1 MARWNTKRVGQKP
14 ELIMALEHNL
24 TFADDD
30 DVNAMIERR
39 YRLYDYLTNNDYANT
54 MMLQSVID
62 QWADYV
68 NKLYDT
74 TLYEY
79 DPILNYDRHEE
90 GTETTARHK
99 GTKRSTNVDIKDA
112 TATDFKTATATDLK
126 ESVNMNSKD
135 STGTNKTTTT
145 TPRVRRETET
155 TGYGLNS
162 TTGAPVQRVV
172 ELAPTGTDQ
181 VSESGSAASNYTEH
195 TGLATDNYKK
205 TEGAELANYDR
216 QTGTAADNYTQ
227 RTGTAANNYET
238 VTDIDANTYDK
249 DVLSFTNRRTYG
261 NIGTMTTQEMI
272 QRERDII
279 IECLD
284 VYVSKFAECFD
295 ISTDILMGWLSN
307 HDDEG
312 NEEPDYEEGP

>member
-14 ELIMALEHNL
+14 ELIMNLEHNL

-74 TLYEY
+74 TIYEY
-79 DPILNYDRHEE
+79 DPLLNYDKHEE

-99 GTKRSTNVDIKDA
+99 GTKRSTNISLKDSRNTDRKVA
-112 TATDFKTATATDLK
+112 TNTD
-126 ESVNMNSKD
+126 VKD
-135 STGTNKTTTT
+135 STATNLTETS
-145 TPRVRRETET
+145 TPRVSRETDT

-162 TTGAPVQRVV
+162 TTGAPVQKVV
-172 ELAPTGTDQ
+172 EVAPTGTDS
-181 VSESGSAASNYTEH
+181 VSTS
-195 TGLATDNYKK
+195 
-205 TEGAELANYDR
+205 
-216 QTGTAADNYTQ
+216 GTAAGNYTQ
-227 RTGTAANNYET
+227 RTGTALDNYTQETENALNNYTERTGNAANNYET
-238 VTDIDANTYDK
+238 VTDIDSDTFDK
-249 DVLSFTNRRTYG
+249 DVLSFTDRRTYG
-261 NIGTMTTQEMI
+261 NIGVTKTQDLI
-272 QRERDII
+272 QAERDLI

-295 ISTDILMGWLSN
+295 ISTDVLTGWLSN

-312 NEEPDYEEGP
+312 DEEPDYEEEP